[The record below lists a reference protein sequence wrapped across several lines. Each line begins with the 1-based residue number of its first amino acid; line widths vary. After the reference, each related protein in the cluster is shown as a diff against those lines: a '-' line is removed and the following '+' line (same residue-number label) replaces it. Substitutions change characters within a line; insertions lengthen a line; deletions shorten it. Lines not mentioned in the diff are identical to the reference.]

1 VFLAFAGHF
10 IFIEISDR
18 VAMQVVVSMLGIGIM
33 ISVAW
38 LITWYKEME
47 SRGAGSGP
55 PKRPDA
61 DLAGGHV

>member
-1 VFLAFAGHF
+1 
-10 IFIEISDR
+10 
-18 VAMQVVVSMLGIGIM
+18 M

-38 LITWYKEME
+38 LLTWYKEME